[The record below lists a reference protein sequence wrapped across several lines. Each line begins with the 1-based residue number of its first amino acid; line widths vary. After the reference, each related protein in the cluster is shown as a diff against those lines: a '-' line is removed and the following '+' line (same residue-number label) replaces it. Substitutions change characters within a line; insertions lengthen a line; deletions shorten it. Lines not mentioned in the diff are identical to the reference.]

1 MKTLI
6 ILSMS
11 LSLNCFAQ
19 FEEAANTLGQAG
31 WFNSHHQALK
41 IHHNTN
47 VQNAQA
53 EEMRLHRELAAEQI
67 RASQGFQRNPAQ
79 AVQCFQ
85 TAYGVQCR

>member
-6 ILSMS
+6 IGLFLTSS
-11 LSLNCFAQ
+11 VFAQ
-19 FEEAANTLGQAG
+19 YDAAVNTLGQAG

-47 VQNAQA
+47 IQNTQA

-67 RASQGFQRNPAQ
+67 RASQGFQRNPMQ
-79 AVQCFQ
+79 QQRCFQ
-85 TAYGVQCR
+85 TQYGLQCQ